1 MPLNDLLLYLV
12 ALAGWAA
19 WIIALGDVLVRNT
32 DDIKRG
38 SKRLWILGL
47 LAVPVVTGV
56 AFMIPAFGRGVWW
69 PPGDLIFTLVW
80 FAARFISWL
89 SLPVL
94 TGVETSTLWL
104 ATWIV
109 GGAIGL
115 VYLLRV
121 AQRKPTL
128 FGGVAELTTVLL
140 AVNTALLIGFFII
153 LFSGSD
159 PVAAYRGLY
168 EGMIGDKSR
177 FADTLVAMT
186 PYILLGL
193 AVAVG
198 FMTGLFNIGAEGQFY
213 IGAITAAVVGTSI
226 TNLPFLP
233 HVLVTLTAGAIGGM
247 IWGAIPG
254 FLKARF
260 GAHEVINTIMMN
272 YIAVKTVD
280 YLVKGVFRD
289 PTSSLDRT
297 PLVLETARLPI
308 WVAGTRLHFG
318 FWIAIAAVF
327 VIWWLMF
334 KTTWGFQLRTVGAS
348 HGASRYAGMNV
359 GRSIVVAM
367 AIGGM
372 LAGIAGTGEVIGLNR
387 YLPAAFSSGYG
398 FDSIAVALLAKSN
411 PIAIIPAA
419 FLWGGL
425 RNGAGLMQVRAGI
438 SRDLIDI
445 VQALVILFVAAPQIV
460 RFLYRLR
467 IEGSKQVV
475 LTRGWGSK

>member
-1 MPLNDLLLYLV
+1 MPLNELLIFLV
-12 ALAGWAA
+12 GLVGWAA
-19 WIIALGDVLVRNT
+19 WIIALGDLLSRAAS
-32 DDIKRG
+32 DIQRG
-38 SKRLWILGL
+38 SKRLWLLGL
-47 LAVPVVTGV
+47 LAVPALSGLVW
-56 AFMIPAFGRGVWW
+56 MMPAYGQIVWW
-69 PPGDLIFTLVW
+69 PPGDLVFSLLWVIT
-80 FAARFISWL
+80 RFISWL
-89 SLPVL
+89 VLPMF
-94 TGVETSTLWL
+94 TGVTLPPLWIAVWL
-104 ATWIV
+104 I

-115 VYLLRV
+115 AYIALV
-121 AQRKPTL
+121 ARRKPTL
-128 FGGVAELTTVLL
+128 SGGIADFTTIIL
-140 AVNTALLIGFFII
+140 AVNTALLVGFFII
-153 LFSGSD
+153 LLTGSN
-159 PVAAYRGLY
+159 PVAAYQGLY
-168 EGMIGDKSR
+168 EGMIGSKSR
-177 FADTLVAMT
+177 FVETLVSMT
-186 PYILLGL
+186 PFVLLGL

-213 IGAITAAVVGTSI
+213 IGAMTAAVVGSSVTG
-226 TNLPFLP
+226 LPFIP
-233 HVLVTLTAGAIGGM
+233 HLLLTLIAGAIGGM

-280 YLVKGVFRD
+280 YLVKNVFRD
-289 PTSSLDRT
+289 PTASLDRT
-297 PLVLETARLPI
+297 PFVLETARLPI
-308 WVAGTRLHFG
+308 WVTGTRLHFG

-359 GRSIVVAM
+359 GRSIIIAL
-367 AIGGM
+367 AIGGT
-372 LAGIAGTGEVIGLNR
+372 LAGIAGTGEVIGLNG

-460 RFLYRLR
+460 RFVYRLR